1 MLVRISSGYLLSAL
15 AALLLAALAAHVFSR
30 EVAQSLRGIL
40 SDDAAFEHWSAPD
53 HVSPYSGDGLVDL
66 LTGCIFG
73 LESWK
78 TAFQSRQAV
87 LTVAENC
94 EAEADHALRQHPTLS
109 EAHYLRAYAAYLR
122 NDPETVRREL
132 AQAQRGA
139 PSDQWLAVRRVNLAQ
154 KLWPGE
160 AIVGAYALQD
170 DLGLLIASND
180 GLSVATR
187 LYIRHPQLRE
197 MIVASTEPL
206 DDAARLRFLNRLRRE
221 VSR

>member
-1 MLVRISSGYLLSAL
+1 VLLRVSLNYL
-15 AALLLAALAAHVFSR
+15 AAALIALIFAGVGVHVFLR
-30 EVAQSLRGIL
+30 EYDQALRGIL
-40 SDDAAFEHWSAPD
+40 PDDAAFSHWSAPD

-78 TAFQSRQAV
+78 TAFQSHEAV
-87 LTVAENC
+87 LTVASNC

-109 EAHYLRAYAAYLR
+109 EAHYLRAYAAYVR
-122 NDPETVRREL
+122 DEPEAVRAEL
-132 AQAQRGA
+132 ALAQQGA

-160 AIVGAYALQD
+160 AVVGAYSLQN
-170 DLGLLIASND
+170 DLGLLIASNN
-180 GLSVATR
+180 GLNTATR
-187 LYIRHPQLRE
+187 LYIKHPQLRE

-206 DDAARLRFLNRLRRE
+206 DDADRLRFLNRLRRE
-221 VSR
+221 VRR